1 MAKSTTQTQKDLY
14 FAKLAQQQAE
24 ALQTNTTVPAGSVV
38 RTNTTENKFT
48 ELPITRI
55 QNFRGDCHDYKNGQC
70 EVLQGNWK
78 VGWALDFHTISS
90 VMKPDGK
97 FDNEYTNL
105 GYALN
110 RLK

>member
-55 QNFRGDCHDYKNGQC
+55 QNFRGG
-70 EVLQGNWK
+70 L
-78 VGWALDFHTISS
+78 
-90 VMKPDGK
+90 P
-97 FDNEYTNL
+97 
-105 GYALN
+105 
-110 RLK
+110 RL